1 MIVKPRVCLKTV
13 VLLTSLLL
21 WLGSGPV
28 AALQVGDKAP
38 DFSLPATTAEK
49 ISLADFVGKQPVVV
63 FFYLYAFSGLW
74 TQEALAFQ
82 LDLPKFEA
90 AGAQVLGVSVDHNE
104 ANKAWAEKMGITYPL
119 LSDIRRQMSKAYG
132 VLYDDTQMAADPA
145 KMPLYLRAKRAWF
158 VIDKNGVIRYAK
170 TTEPRDN
177 MPPNDEI
184 LKVLSELK

>member
-1 MIVKPRVCLKTV
+1 VIAM
-13 VLLTSLLL
+13 LLSAILLL
-21 WLGSGPV
+21 LNSSP
-28 AALQVGDKAP
+28 AMALQAGDKAP

-49 ISLADFVGKQPVVV
+49 ISLADFVGKKPVVV

-90 AGAQVLGVSVDHNE
+90 AGAQVLGVSVDIND

-132 VLYDDTQMAADPA
+132 ALFDDPKLAQDPA
-145 KMPLYLRAKRAWF
+145 TIARYLRAQRAWF
-158 VIDKNGVIRYAK
+158 VIDKQGIVRYAK
-170 TTEPRDN
+170 TTEPRDLI
-177 MPPNDEI
+177 PNDEI
-184 LKVLSELK
+184 LKVLSELRS